1 MGIFRT
7 IIDFF
12 SNSFDYVYGVPSEN
26 FGFLLRLRRRFPPY
40 KNKKNQPIILSLE
53 TGVPKYKTLQSDALQ
68 YLLSNYKNNNN
79 ITYQTIVKNIYKNS
93 RIETRYLGI
102 PDFME
107 NMERAVAEGAGERG
121 NSIGGSRRSSENEE
135 SIFFKNTDPIPI
147 QLRLNK
153 FKEIALPLVFDV
165 CSRAINSAI
174 NSSNICKNDI
184 RKLIIVSSTGFF
196 GPSLDCNII
205 KALDLPRTID
215 RTLIGFMGCAAAI
228 NGFRI
233 ATDFVNNNP
242 GKCALMVCVEI
253 SSVHTNFNDSINDIV
268 THSIFSDGVSACILR
283 AEKSSRHFFYT
294 KKIKPS
300 LTIIDSFSCL
310 MDDTE
315 DGIKLEITDNGITC
329 KLSKNLPRYINNGI
343 SYVVDKFLEKH
354 KLIRNDISFWVIHP
368 GGRRIIEEVQKAL
381 GISEEDTKDSW
392 DILKNYGNMLS
403 PSIMFVLEKV
413 IMREKIPGEYGLAIS
428 FSPGV
433 GTECLLLQYI

>member
-1 MGIFRT
+1 MYTINKKMGIFKSF
-7 IIDFF
+7 IDFF
-12 SNSFDYVYGVPSEN
+12 S
-26 FGFLLRLRRRFPPY
+26 Y

-68 YLLSNYKNNNN
+68 YLLLNYKNNNN

-107 NMERAVAEGAGERG
+107 NT
-121 NSIGGSRRSSENEE
+121 ENEE

-153 FKEIALPLVFDV
+153 FKEIALPLVIDV

-233 ATDFVNNNP
+233 STDFVNNNP

-253 SSVHTNFNDSINDIV
+253 SSVHANFNDSINDIV

-294 KKIKPS
+294 KKIKP
-300 LTIIDSFSCL
+300 LLAIIDSFSCL
-310 MDDTE
+310 IDDTE

-343 SYVVDKFLEKH
+343 CYVVDKFLKKH
-354 KLIRNDISFWVIHP
+354 KLVRTDISFWIIHP
-368 GGRRIIEEVQKAL
+368 GGRRIIEEIQKAL
-381 GISEEDTKDSW
+381 GISEEDTKGSW
-392 DILKNYGNMLS
+392 DILKNYGNMLCA
-403 PSIMFVLEKV
+403 SIMFVLENTM
-413 IMREKIPGEYGLAIS
+413 MREKIPGKYGLAIS
-428 FSPGV
+428 FSPGI
-433 GTECLLLQYI
+433 GNECLLLRYV

>member
-1 MGIFRT
+1 MGIFKS

-12 SNSFDYVYGVPSEN
+12 S
-26 FGFLLRLRRRFPPY
+26 Y

-107 NMERAVAEGAGERG
+107 NMENMET
-121 NSIGGSRRSSENEE
+121 N
-135 SIFFKNTDPIPI
+135 FFKNTDPISI
-147 QLRLNK
+147 QIRLNK
-153 FKEIALPLVFDV
+153 FKEIATPLVIDI
-165 CSRAINSAI
+165 CSRAIDSA
-174 NSSNICKNDI
+174 NICKKDI
-184 RKLIIVSSTGFF
+184 HKLIIVSSTGFF

-228 NGFRI
+228 NGLRI

-253 SSVHTNFNDSINDIV
+253 SSVHANFNDSINDTV

-283 AEKSSRHFFYT
+283 STPSTVVSRVKSLKKKTPHHFFYT
-294 KKIKPS
+294 DKIKPS
-300 LTIIDSFSCL
+300 LAIIDSFSCL
-310 MDDTE
+310 LDDTQ

-329 KLSKNLPRYINNGI
+329 KLSKNLPKYINKSI
-343 SYVVDKFLEKH
+343 CYIVDTFLEKH
-354 KLIRNDISFWVIHP
+354 KLIRSNISFWVIHP
-368 GGRRIIEEVQKAL
+368 GGRRIIEEIQKAL

-403 PSIMFVLEKV
+403 PSIMFVLEKT
-413 IMREKIPGEYGLAIS
+413 MLREKIPGKYGLAIS

>member
-1 MGIFRT
+1 MGIFKS

-12 SNSFDYVYGVPSEN
+12 S
-26 FGFLLRLRRRFPPY
+26 Y

-107 NMERAVAEGAGERG
+107 NMENTET
-121 NSIGGSRRSSENEE
+121 N
-135 SIFFKNTDPIPI
+135 FFKNIEPIPI
-147 QLRLNK
+147 QIRLNK
-153 FKEIALPLVFDV
+153 FKEIAIPLVIDI

-174 NSSNICKNDI
+174 NSANICKKDI
-184 RKLIIVSSTGFF
+184 QKIIIVSSTGFF

-253 SSVHTNFNDSINDIV
+253 SSVHANFNDSINDTI
-268 THSIFSDGVSACILR
+268 THSIFSDGASACILR
-283 AEKSSRHFFYT
+283 ATPSTVVSGVKSLQKKKSQHLFYT
-294 KKIKPS
+294 NQIKPS
-300 LTIIDSFSCL
+300 LAIIDSFSCL
-310 MDDTE
+310 MNDTE
-315 DGIKLEITDNGITC
+315 DGIKLELTDNGITC
-329 KLSKNLPRYINNGI
+329 KLSKNLPKYINKGI
-343 SYVVDKFLEKH
+343 CYIVDTFLEKH
-354 KLIRNDISFWVIHP
+354 KLIRADISFWVIHP
-368 GGRRIIEEVQKAL
+368 GGRRIIEEIQKAL

-403 PSIMFVLEKV
+403 PSIMFVLEKTM
-413 IMREKIPGEYGLAIS
+413 MRENPLGKYGLVIS

-433 GTECLLLQYI
+433 GTECLLLQYV

>member
-1 MGIFRT
+1 MGIFKS

-12 SNSFDYVYGVPSEN
+12 S
-26 FGFLLRLRRRFPPY
+26 Y

-102 PDFME
+102 PDFMGCDGVGRVVTDPEYGTLVEFSMENIE
-107 NMERAVAEGAGERG
+107 NM
-121 NSIGGSRRSSENEE
+121 GST
-135 SIFFKNTDPIPI
+135 FFKNIEPIPI
-147 QLRLNK
+147 QTRLNK
-153 FKEIALPLVFDV
+153 IKEIAITLVIDI

-174 NSSNICKNDI
+174 NSANICKKDI
-184 RKLIIVSSTGFF
+184 QKIIIVSSTGFF

-253 SSVHTNFNDSINDIV
+253 SSVHANFNDSINDTI
-268 THSIFSDGVSACILR
+268 THSIFSDGASACILR
-283 AEKSSRHFFYT
+283 ATPSTVVSGVKSLQKKKSQHLFYT
-294 KKIKPS
+294 NQIKPS
-300 LTIIDSFSCL
+300 LAIIDSFSCL
-310 MDDTE
+310 MNDTE
-315 DGIKLEITDNGITC
+315 DGIKLELTDNGITC
-329 KLSKNLPRYINNGI
+329 KLSKNLPKYINKGI
-343 SYVVDKFLEKH
+343 CYIVDTFLEKH
-354 KLIRNDISFWVIHP
+354 KLIRADISFWVIHP
-368 GGRRIIEEVQKAL
+368 GGRRIIEEIQKAL

-403 PSIMFVLEKV
+403 PSIMFVLEKTM
-413 IMREKIPGEYGLAIS
+413 MRENPLGKYGLVIS

-433 GTECLLLQYI
+433 GTECLLLQYV

>member
-1 MGIFRT
+1 MGIFKS

-12 SNSFDYVYGVPSEN
+12 S
-26 FGFLLRLRRRFPPY
+26 Y

-68 YLLSNYKNNNN
+68 YLLSKYKNNNN

-102 PDFME
+102 PDFMGCD
-107 NMERAVAEGAGERG
+107 GAGRVVTDPEYG
-121 NSIGGSRRSSENEE
+121 TLVEFSMENIENIGST
-135 SIFFKNTDPIPI
+135 FFKNIEPIPI
-147 QLRLNK
+147 QIRLNK
-153 FKEIALPLVFDV
+153 FKEIAIPLVIDI
-165 CSRAINSAI
+165 CSRAIDSA
-174 NSSNICKNDI
+174 NICKKDI
-184 RKLIIVSSTGFF
+184 HKLIIVSSTGLF

-228 NGFRI
+228 NGLRI
-233 ATDFVNNNP
+233 ATDFVSNNP
-242 GKCALMVCVEI
+242 GKCALMVCIEI
-253 SSVHTNFNDSINDIV
+253 SSVHANFNDSINDTI
-268 THSIFSDGVSACILR
+268 THSIFSDGASACILR
-283 AEKSSRHFFYT
+283 EKKTSHHFFYT
-294 KKIKPS
+294 DKIKP
-300 LTIIDSFSCL
+300 LLAIIDSFSCL

-329 KLSKNLPRYINNGI
+329 KLSKNLPKYINKSI
-343 SYVVDKFLEKH
+343 CYIVDTFLEKH
-354 KLIRNDISFWVIHP
+354 KLIRSDISFWVIHP
-368 GGRRIIEEVQKAL
+368 GGRRIIEEIQKAL

-392 DILKNYGNMLS
+392 DILKKYGNMLS
-403 PSIMFVLEKV
+403 PSIMFVLEKTM
-413 IMREKIPGEYGLAIS
+413 MREKIHGKYGLAIS

>member
-1 MGIFRT
+1 MCIFNSF
-7 IIDFF
+7 IDFF
-12 SNSFDYVYGVPSEN
+12 S
-26 FGFLLRLRRRFPPY
+26 Y

-53 TGVPKYKTLQSDALQ
+53 TGVPKYKTLQSDALY
-68 YLLSNYKNNNN
+68 YLLSNYKNKNN

-102 PDFME
+102 PDFRGCDGAPVECSME
-107 NMERAVAEGAGERG
+107 NEGTY
-121 NSIGGSRRSSENEE
+121 
-135 SIFFKNTDPIPI
+135 FFKNIDPIPI
-147 QLRLNK
+147 QIRLNK
-153 FKEIALPLVFDV
+153 CKEIAIPLVIDV

-174 NSSNICKNDI
+174 NSANICKKDI
-184 RKLIIVSSTGFF
+184 HKLIVVSSTGFF
-196 GPSLDCNII
+196 GPSLDCDII

-253 SSVHTNFNDSINDIV
+253 SSVHANFNDSINDTV
-268 THSIFSDGVSACILR
+268 THSIFSDGVSACILTS
-283 AEKSSRHFFYT
+283 KKTPRHFFNT
-294 KKIKPS
+294 DKINPS
-300 LTIIDSFSCL
+300 LAIIDSFSCL

-315 DGIKLEITDNGITC
+315 DGIKLEITDNGVTC
-329 KLSKNLPRYINNGI
+329 KLSKKLPKYINNGI
-343 SYVVDKFLEKH
+343 CYIVDTFLEKH
-354 KLIRNDISFWVIHP
+354 KLIRSNISFWVIHP
-368 GGRRIIEEVQKAL
+368 GGRRIIEETQKAL
-381 GISEEDTKDSW
+381 GISEENTKDSW

-413 IMREKIPGEYGLAIS
+413 MMREKIPGKYGLAIS

-433 GTECLLLQYI
+433 GTECLLLQYL

>member
-1 MGIFRT
+1 MGIFNSF
-7 IIDFF
+7 IDFF
-12 SNSFDYVYGVPSEN
+12 S
-26 FGFLLRLRRRFPPY
+26 Y

-53 TGVPKYKTLQSDALQ
+53 TGVPKYKTLQSDALY
-68 YLLSNYKNNNN
+68 YLLSTCKNKNN

-93 RIETRYLGI
+93 GIETRYLGI
-102 PDFME
+102 PDFRGCDGVEYE
-107 NMERAVAEGAGERG
+107 NTGDDP
-121 NSIGGSRRSSENEE
+121 RRSSEFSMENE
-135 SIFFKNTDPIPI
+135 STIFFKNIEPIPI
-147 QLRLNK
+147 QNRLNK
-153 FKEIALPLVFDV
+153 CKEIATPLVIDV

-174 NSSNICKNDI
+174 NSANICKKDI
-184 RKLIIVSSTGFF
+184 CKLIVVSSTGFF
-196 GPSLDCNII
+196 GPSLDCDII

-253 SSVHTNFNDSINDIV
+253 SSVHANFNDSINDTV

-283 AEKSSRHFFYT
+283 ATLSTVVSRVKSLKNKISRHFFNT
-294 KKIKPS
+294 DKITPS
-300 LTIIDSFSCL
+300 LAIIDSFSCL

-329 KLSKNLPRYINNGI
+329 KLSKKLPKYINNGI
-343 SYVVDKFLEKH
+343 CYIVDTFLEKH
-354 KLIRNDISFWVIHP
+354 NLIRSNISFWVIHP
-368 GGRRIIEEVQKAL
+368 GGRRIIEEIQKAL
-381 GISEEDTKDSW
+381 DISEEDTKDSW

-403 PSIMFVLEKV
+403 PSIMFVLEKAM
-413 IMREKIPGEYGLAIS
+413 MREKIPGKYGLAIS

-433 GTECLLLQYI
+433 GTECLLLQYL